1 MEIPEDKLELI
12 LSKLEDLD
20 NKLNKV
26 LKEVEYTDAHAF
38 REYLLNVGGDLTG
51 DVLMNFLFG
60 K

>member
-1 MEIPEDKLELI
+1 MEISEDKLELI